1 MSREEGGAFQSFLP
15 EAQDPVIAG
24 VALQSLGALRA
35 AIDRCNLFAP
45 HVLLWLPTR
54 FRIPAFARLLAVL
67 HFGDKIPLEFLHRAA
82 GFVHEPV
89 EVSGHVGG
97 LLGPKMTRKRSPTIT
112 ISCIPMPNTRLETS
126 LTGAGSTTSLLAFG
140 SLRLGAVAA

>member
-1 MSREEGGAFQSFLP
+1 MSREEGGALQSSLP

-54 FRIPAFARLLAVL
+54 FRLPAFARLLAVL
-67 HFGDKIPLEFLHRAA
+67 HFGDKILLEILHRAA
-82 GFVHEPV
+82 GVVHEPV
-89 EVSGHVGG
+89 AVPGPVGG
-97 LLGPKMTRKRSPTIT
+97 LV
-112 ISCIPMPNTRLETS
+112 
-126 LTGAGSTTSLLAFG
+126 GAEDD
-140 SLRLGAVAA
+140 